1 VDEFIILGE
10 GHDQMQE
17 ITPKNLSNPVGAPV
31 FSVSEITALIKKQL
45 ESAFPKVQVKG
56 EISNL
61 KEQSSGHIY
70 FTLKDAGAQL
80 SAVLFKGSAAGL
92 ARPLKNGDQVVLTGE
107 LNVYAP
113 RGSYQIVVRSIQF
126 LGLGELLMQLHALK
140 AKLESL
146 GWFKPERKRPLPRF
160 PRTIGV
166 VTSPTGAVIQDIVHI
181 LERRLQGFH
190 LVLCPVKVQGE
201 GAAEDIASAID
212 LFNHYALADV
222 LIVGR
227 GGGNLEDLWAFN
239 EEKVAAAIYRSKIPV
254 ISAVGHE
261 TDVCIA
267 DFVADIRAP
276 TPSAAAEI
284 TSSETQK
291 ELHFLQQAALRLKS
305 AVLAQLA
312 HHKARQ
318 QQYKRHA
325 LFTRP
330 FQLIEPHLQQLDI
343 LTADLD
349 TSMHLFLQKN
359 RLKVDSLKKQ
369 LDMLRPDMQIHTLKQ
384 RLKSVLNTLD
394 RVMQNKI
401 QLRQEALREESRSKH
416 LDSMMRKLYT
426 SHAQKLTQL
435 TSHLA
440 GIDPNNLLSKGYCIL
455 FREKTASVILSIQ
468 ELCEGEKLRVKLR
481 DGAALVSVNERHY
494 E

>member
-1 VDEFIILGE
+1 
-10 GHDQMQE
+10 MQD
-17 ITPKNLSNPVGAPV
+17 ITPKNLSNPAGSAI

-45 ESAFPKVQVKG
+45 ESAFPKVQIKG

-80 SAVLFKGSAAGL
+80 SAVLFKGNATGL
-92 ARPLKNGDQVVLTGE
+92 TRPLKNGDQVVLTGE

-113 RGSYQIVVRSIQF
+113 RGGYQIIVRSIQF
-126 LGLGELLMQLHALK
+126 VGIGELLMQLHALK
-140 AKLESL
+140 TKLEAL

-227 GGGNLEDLWAFN
+227 GGGSLEDLWAFN
-239 EEKVAAAIYRSKIPV
+239 EEKVAAAIYRSKIPI

-291 ELHFLQQAALRLKS
+291 ELHFLQQTALRLKS

-312 HHKARQ
+312 HHRTRQ

-325 LFTRP
+325 LFTKP
-330 FQLIEPHLQQLDI
+330 FQLIEPYLQQFDI
-343 LTADLD
+343 LTTDLD
-349 TSMHLFLQKN
+349 SAIHLFLHNN
-359 RLKVDSLKKQ
+359 RLKIDSLKKQ
-369 LDMLRPDMQIHTLKQ
+369 FDRLRPDAQIHTLKQ
-384 RLKSVLNTLD
+384 RLISILNALD

-401 QLRQEALREESRSKH
+401 QLRKSALREESRSQY
-416 LDSMMRKLYT
+416 LDAMMRKLYT
-426 SHAQKLTQL
+426 SQAQKLTQL
-435 TSHLA
+435 TSHLS
-440 GIDPNNLLSKGYCIL
+440 GIDPNNLLGKGYCIL
-455 FREKTASVILSIQ
+455 FREKTPSVILSVR
-468 ELCEGEKLRVKLR
+468 ELSKGEKLRIKLR
-481 DGAALVSVNERHY
+481 DGVAGVSVNERDY